1 MRIDQRIRLGLV
13 ALFVLISG
21 LVFIATRPPAAALQ
35 PLTRDGYRVAAGQ
48 DGPVMTFSAAAFSL
62 SKSPTLPA
70 GGWRMRALPVLDLL
84 KAARIAKTDPPTVW
98 ARFRFDR
105 DLLGTRPIALHGA
118 LFRDDFIVYLNGAE
132 LYRSRGDTR
141 EPSFAWNQPLF
152 LWLPP
157 AMLHPGTNEVTVRI
171 ETVSPQRLG
180 IGPVQIG
187 PDRDIRSAF
196 NREYFFSR
204 IAPQIISGYV
214 LILSIGALF
223 FWLKRPRDRIF
234 AWLSLLGMI
243 FLLRN
248 LLYFAVEP
256 PFAPREFWVL
266 ITDASFVLHAILF
279 GFAASYFALPRQRF
293 LQILLLACCIGF
305 VALRHALN
313 ALGVSE
319 LPAFMLTT
327 PVTVT
332 MLVLMFRACLWRPG
346 FHNWLMFAAI
356 LGIVLF
362 AYHDLVLAFDIGHS
376 AGVFL
381 VPYGEL
387 LIFASFD
394 AALTSRLQAALV
406 DVEDVNLKLEA
417 RVAKIADDLEQSEAA
432 RAELQVAQAVSGE
445 RDRIMREIHDG
456 IGSSL
461 MTALANARHR
471 DESPET
477 IATLTRSLTDL
488 RIGVDSLEPIGG
500 DVVALLANLRH
511 RMERELRGAGTTF
524 VWKVEACPPLTWL
537 DPVGALHILR
547 ILQEAIGN
555 AVSHSGADHI
565 AVRCRSKDHEG
576 RAGIRIE
583 IADGGSGFLP
593 TSTSRG
599 KGLVNMAARS
609 AALNAVFQCL
619 SAPGTGTV
627 ISVWLPFQRLFQ
639 PR

>member
-1 MRIDQRIRLGLV
+1 MRIDRRIRVGLV
-13 ALFVLISG
+13 ALFIVISG
-21 LVFIATRPPAAALQ
+21 LVFVGTRPPAALQ
-35 PLTRDGYRVAAGQ
+35 PLTRDGYRVSAGHN
-48 DGPVMTFSAAAFSL
+48 GPVLTFGAAAFSL
-62 SKSPTLPA
+62 SESATLPA
-70 GGWRMRALPVLDLL
+70 GGWQMRALPVLDLL
-84 KAARIAKTDPPTVW
+84 KAARIAKIDPPTVW

-105 DLLGTRPIALHGA
+105 DLLGSRPIALHGA
-118 LFRDDFIVYLNGAE
+118 IFRDDFIVYLNGAE

-157 AMLHPGTNEVTVRI
+157 AMLHRGSNEVTVRI
-171 ETVSPQRLG
+171 ESISPQRLG

-187 PDRDIRSAF
+187 ADRDIRSAF
-196 NREYFFSR
+196 NSDYFFSR

-214 LILSIGALF
+214 LILTIGALS

-234 AWLSLLGMI
+234 AWLSALGLI

-256 PFAPREFWVL
+256 PFAPHQFWVL
-266 ITDASFVLHAILF
+266 ITDSSFVLHAILF
-279 GFAASYFALPRQRF
+279 GFAACYFALPRQQL
-293 LQILLLACCIGF
+293 LQILLMVCCIAF
-305 VALRHALN
+305 VALRHALH

-327 PVTVT
+327 PLTIT
-332 MLVLMFRACLWRPG
+332 MLILMFRACRRRPA
-346 FHNWLMFAAI
+346 FHSWLMLVAI

-362 AYHDLVLAFDIGHS
+362 AYHDLVLAFDIGHTL
-376 AGVFL
+376 GLFL

-406 DVEDVNLKLEA
+406 DVEDVNLKLET
-417 RVAKIADDLEQSEAA
+417 RVAKITADLERSEAA
-432 RAELQVAQAVSGE
+432 RAELQVVQAVGGE

-461 MTALANARHR
+461 MNALANARHR
-471 DESPET
+471 NESPET

-511 RMERELRGAGTTF
+511 RMERELRGAGITF
-524 VWKVEACPPLTWL
+524 VWRVDACPPLTWL

-555 AVSHSGADHI
+555 ALSHSEADHI
-565 AVRCRSKDHEG
+565 EVRCRSRDHDG
-576 RAGIRIE
+576 RAGVLIE
-583 IADGGSGFLP
+583 IADRGRGFLP
-593 TSTSRG
+593 ASTSRG
-599 KGLVNMAARS
+599 KGLANMAAR
-609 AALNAVFQCL
+609 AEALNAVFWCR
-619 SAPGTGTV
+619 SGPETGTV
-627 ISVWLPFQRLFQ
+627 VSVWLPF
-639 PR
+639 